1 MGYELL
7 ILVVKMWKKK
17 GKEKRPYFVIGL
29 GSVGAKIVNEIAKW
43 LGDVEI
49 VAILTN
55 EADKIWITEKNVHI
69 LPIAEMGWGG
79 LATEVPERDKKVATR
94 KIKAH
99 LRDMV
104 QEKRLAFFV
113 GSASG
118 STFTSLCPILCEEL
132 YDTWGIYGFPLCSMP
147 LENAG
152 YDEWRN
158 VLYLIETI
166 ENNDGGTLSA
176 TLFDS
181 KCVITKGGMNDRT
194 TTAILARPILNIIRA
209 LKSATLE
216 EKDIIERFGKK
227 NKWASFFYR
236 EMEELK
242 DPSISEVR
250 YCELVAQ
257 EIQRDTMADV
267 PTSSDFVPLLYVP
280 DNWKGIPLMEDVTDT
295 INDTHP
301 TANIVKTKI
310 NYGAEFYRHL
320 FWVSIDI
327 NEIKEKAKGK
337 IGIERE
343 GEKA

>member
-1 MGYELL
+1 
-7 ILVVKMWKKK
+7 MWKKK
-17 GKEKRPYFVIGL
+17 GKEKCPYFVIGL

-43 LGDVEI
+43 LRDVEI

-55 EADKIWITEKNVHI
+55 EADKIEITEKNVHI
-69 LPIAEMGWGG
+69 LPIAETGWGG
-79 LATEVPERDKKVATR
+79 IATDVPERDKKVAIR

-132 YDTWGIYGFPLCSMP
+132 YNTWGIYGFPLCSMP

-152 YDEWRN
+152 YEEWKN

-181 KCVITKGGMNDRT
+181 KCVITTGGILGEKI
-194 TTAILARPILNIIRA
+194 TAILARPILNIIRA
-209 LKSATLE
+209 LESAKLE
-216 EKDIIERFGKK
+216 EEDIIKGFGKK
-227 NKWASFFYR
+227 NKWVSFFYR

-250 YCELVAQ
+250 YCKLVAQ
-257 EIQRDTMADV
+257 EIQRDTMAGV
-267 PTSSDFVPLLYVP
+267 PASSAFVPVLYVP

-295 INDTHP
+295 IKDSHP

-310 NYGAEFYRHL
+310 DYGADFYRHF

-327 NEIKEKAKGK
+327 NAIKEKAMGK

-343 GEKA
+343 AEEA